1 MLARLLAAAIP
12 QAKRME
18 EARVVCIDPVVA
30 VLARVT
36 ARQESY

>member
-1 MLARLLAAAIP
+1 MLARLLTAAIP
-12 QAKRME
+12 HRKRTE
-18 EARVVCIDPVVA
+18 EARVVGIDSVVA